1 MVHSLVRWTAQV
13 SFLQREICNKLLRG
27 LEKSD
32 CGADDG
38 ARRTRRAQLADKTHI
53 LVVDD
58 DAGIR
63 ELLAEYLVQQ
73 GYAVSMAADGAE
85 LDARLREAVPDLV
98 VMDLML
104 PGEDGLT
111 LTRRLK
117 AAHNLP
123 VIMLS
128 ARGEDVDRI
137 VGLEVGADDYLA
149 KPFNPRELLARIRAV
164 MRRGEAQGNQAARQE
179 GLASF
184 GPFTLDLLGQS
195 LSRDGVEVVL
205 TQAEFALLKVFVEHP
220 NRPLSRDQIVEW
232 LKGFERDAFDRS
244 IDVRV
249 TRLRK
254 KIEADPAN
262 PAYIRTVWGQGYLF
276 SPKGKL

>member
-1 MVHSLVRWTAQV
+1 M
-13 SFLQREICNKLLRG
+13 
-27 LEKSD
+27 
-32 CGADDG
+32 
-38 ARRTRRAQLADKTHI
+38 ADKTHI

-63 ELLAEYLVQQ
+63 ELLADYLAQQ
-73 GYAVSMAADGAE
+73 GYLVSVAANGVEMDASL
-85 LDARLREAVPDLV
+85 LDAVPDLV
-98 VMDLML
+98 VMDLMM

-111 LTRRLK
+111 LTRRVK
-117 AAHNLP
+117 TGHGLP

-149 KPFNPRELLARIRAV
+149 KPFNPRELVARIRAV
-164 MRRGEAQGNQAARQE
+164 MRRGEGQINDEPGRD
-179 GLASF
+179 GPISF
-184 GPFTLDLLGQS
+184 GPFTLNCMAQT
-195 LSRDGVEVVL
+195 LSRDGEEIVL
-205 TQAEFALLKVFVEHP
+205 TQAEFTLLKVFVEHP

-232 LKGFERDAFDRS
+232 LKGFERDAYDRS

-254 KIEADPAN
+254 KIEDDPAN

-276 SPKGKL
+276 SPKGRA